1 MYTLRIIIIDEMHPS
16 LVPGLEENG
25 FNCNYVPDIT
35 RGELLEEIGDYAGII
50 VRSKTPM
57 DQELLDRARNL
68 KFIARAGAGID
79 NIDEDYCNRRDITI
93 LNSPEGNRD
102 ALGEH
107 ALGML
112 LTLFNK
118 IHTADQEVRKGVWDR
133 ESNRGIE
140 VKGKSIGIIGFGNM
154 GSAFAQKLR
163 GFECRVLAYDKY
175 KSGYGN
181 SWVEEANLET
191 LFEQCDVISL
201 HVPLTSE
208 TNGLYNFDFFHKFKK
223 NIFLINTARGPIIPS
238 KDLVR
243 LLDEG
248 KIKGAVLDVLENEKL
263 NGLTIEQA
271 NLFKRLSVMANI
283 VLTPHVGGWS
293 YESYKRIN
301 DVLIQ
306 KITGLYAADSK

>member
-16 LVPGLEENG
+16 IVPNLTESG
-25 FNCNYVPDIT
+25 FSCNYVPDIT
-35 RGELLEEIGDYAGII
+35 RGELLGIIGEYEGII
-50 VRSKTPM
+50 VRSKTQM
-57 DQELLDRARNL
+57 DKELLEQAKKL

-79 NIDEDYCNRRDITI
+79 NIDENYCNERGITL

-133 ESNRGIE
+133 EGNRGIE
-140 VKGKSIGIIGFGNM
+140 VKGKTIGIVGFGNM
-154 GSAFAQKLR
+154 GSAFAQRLL
-163 GFECRVLAYDKY
+163 GFECDVLAYDKY
-175 KSGYGN
+175 KSGFGN
-181 SWVEEANLET
+181 SHVEEVNLET
-191 LFEQCDVISL
+191 LFRQCDVISF

-208 TNGLYNFDFFHKFKK
+208 TKGMYNYDFFHKFRK
-223 NIFLINTARGPIIPS
+223 NIFLVNTARGPIIPFA
-238 KDLVR
+238 DLIR

-263 NGLTIEQA
+263 SSLSIEQE
-271 NLFKRLSVMANI
+271 NLFKRLSTMINV
-283 VLTPHVGGWS
+283 VLTPHIGGWS
-293 YESYKRIN
+293 YESYERIN
-301 DVLIQ
+301 DVLVQ
-306 KITGLYAADSK
+306 KITGRFAVQRK